1 MKHGMWVPM
10 LALGILGL
18 GSHLTGCGP
27 KPTPR
32 TGLFLDINPN
42 SLEQVDRDG
51 VRISV
56 KAITLENYSSFP
68 KVYTAL
74 AAETPTGPT
83 TIPWIDISIPAF
95 ELTILNSTAH
105 VLKLTR
111 TVVKLQDDRGTIYE
125 PSTRIGLDAMVDTRA
140 QKLAADQVRIDI
152 AEARGRIKTLK
163 LLDPDLELLPEIA
176 EVVYVAF
183 DYPEEPATFLEG
195 KHSLRLMLYEIPVMT
210 DEAGEVTRTANFEFL
225 YDVST
230 RAIGGAR

>member
-18 GSHLTGCGP
+18 GSLLMGCGP
-27 KPTPR
+27 KPTTR

-51 VRISV
+51 IRISV
-56 KAITLENYSSFP
+56 KVITLENYSSFP

-74 AAETPTGPT
+74 AAEDLTTPTK
-83 TIPWIDISIPAF
+83 IPWFDINIPAF
-95 ELTILNSTAH
+95 ELTILNSTGH

-111 TVVKLQDDRGTIYE
+111 AVVKLQDDRGIIYE

-163 LLDPDLELLPEIA
+163 LLDSDLELLPEITEA
-176 EVVYVAF
+176 VYVAF
-183 DYPEEPATFLEG
+183 DYPEEPATFLAG
-195 KHSLRLMLYEIPVMT
+195 THSLKLMLYEIPVMT

-225 YDVST
+225 YDVSI
-230 RAIGGAR
+230 RAIGAAR